1 MKYWGGRNLAAE
13 KPKPRRIMIQSLA
26 CDVSKANRDYL
37 RGLKG
42 TCSLELYMS
51 GTSAGFWNQFLDLLT
66 CKLRRGEYV

>member
-26 CDVSKANRDYL
+26 CDVSKANRDHL
-37 RGLKG
+37 RGHNG
-42 TCSLELYMS
+42 TCSFELYVS
-51 GTSAGFWNQFLDLLT
+51 GTSAGFGNQILDHLT